1 MVLIRLTDRDLALIF
16 THSKKPDP
24 LDAAAQSQLS
34 VGTQK
39 LLIVLGYIPASCLF
53 WQNTENSL
61 IGLALLMT
69 WITLRMDYT
78 LCSHYVCPSCYYHS
92 RRLIMMIDDQENS
105 HIN

>member
-39 LLIVLGYIPASCLF
+39 LLIVLLGYIPASCLF

-61 IGLALLMT
+61 IGLVLLMT

-78 LCSHYVCPSCYYHS
+78 LYNYLVCLSCYTVLPLTTFEY
-92 RRLIMMIDDQENS
+92 DD
-105 HIN
+105 